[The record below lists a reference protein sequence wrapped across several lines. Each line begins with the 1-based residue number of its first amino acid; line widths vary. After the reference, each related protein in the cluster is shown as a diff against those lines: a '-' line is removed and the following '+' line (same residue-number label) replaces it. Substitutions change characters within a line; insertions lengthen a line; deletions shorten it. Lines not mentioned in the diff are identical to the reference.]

1 MGGSHTPTETRADT
15 GQWPHVRP
23 PGLPTAFPRL
33 QRRHWPGIRSPRP
46 LGPSF
51 CLLLHPGPWL
61 YCRGEA
67 CPTPA
72 SASCLGLP
80 SGFSSGGARVA
91 RRSHRLVDSL
101 AVSSPRPGF
110 QKHQGRSAP
119 ACMSISACASISQ
132 LLEHRA
138 SSSLQAMTESYD
150 VMIDGRWVQRELESM
165 SPPEASLLGTG
176 PCLGAGNAGQPRPA
190 GPTDPPTFSDRCR
203 LNSLPCLSKWA
214 SGKILLRK
222 KE

>member
-1 MGGSHTPTETRADT
+1 MAPRAAT
-15 GQWPHVRP
+15 GASYSFPAP
-23 PGLPTAFPRL
+23 PEEALAWHPEPTAAGPISVPAAAPRTL
-33 QRRHWPGIRSPRP
+33 ALLPWG
-46 LGPSF
+46 GP
-51 CLLLHPGPWL
+51 
-61 YCRGEA
+61 
-67 CPTPA
+67 PTPA

-80 SGFSSGGARVA
+80 SGFSQVVPRVA
-91 RRSHRLVDSL
+91 RRAHRLVDTL

-119 ACMSISACASISQ
+119 ARVSISACASISQ

-138 SSSLQAMTESYD
+138 SSSLQAMTEPYD
-150 VMIDGRWVQRELESM
+150 VMIGGRWVQRELESM

-203 LNSLPCLSKWA
+203 LNSLLCLSKWA